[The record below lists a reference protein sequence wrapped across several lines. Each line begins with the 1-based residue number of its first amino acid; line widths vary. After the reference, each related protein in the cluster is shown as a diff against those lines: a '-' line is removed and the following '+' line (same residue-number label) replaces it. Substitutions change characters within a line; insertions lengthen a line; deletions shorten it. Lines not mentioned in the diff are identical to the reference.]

1 MSVYSTLYITRSKAK
16 EVILQRFS
24 RLTDRELEQFLD
36 VILEPQLNNCWIVE
50 DSDANDDD
58 RILEV

>member
-1 MSVYSTLYITRSKAK
+1 MGVYSTLHVTRSKAK

-36 VILEPQLNNCWIVE
+36 VILEPQLNNCRIVE
-50 DSDANDDD
+50 DSDTNDDD
-58 RILEV
+58 RIQED